1 MIMSRTSLSA
11 RGRPFRLQEA
21 VTDPADDEGLRAL
34 RSFDSPSERQSH
46 VTGMFLEVEN
56 SGDGP

>member
-1 MIMSRTSLSA
+1 MTAKEPLSQ
-11 RGRPFRLQEA
+11 GRPFRLQEA

-34 RSFDSPSERQSH
+34 RSLTALLRAKSWDEP
-46 VTGMFLEVEN
+46 EN